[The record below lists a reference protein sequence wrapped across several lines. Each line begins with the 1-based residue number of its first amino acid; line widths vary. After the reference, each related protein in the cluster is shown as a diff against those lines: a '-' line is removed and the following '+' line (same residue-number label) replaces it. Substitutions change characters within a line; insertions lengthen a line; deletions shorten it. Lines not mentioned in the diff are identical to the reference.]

1 MLPVV
6 AGTLMLVGVVVA
18 LSALGARSNKAAF
31 VGLLTLGTA
40 MLLAGVGLLL
50 TPDAPAPAVLLPSMP
65 LLLPS
70 ILKTS
75 TNPKR
80 NRKRKLAP
88 RGKGLTE
95 ATRGTSLAADAS
107 LTGVLTVPALG
118 GASLEGAVGMAPSP
132 AVSWSDDTGLEKVVQ
147 FEKDDA
153 PAAILAAIPLSQP
166 AHKPK
171 SVPMRLP
178 AAAAN
183 AASLPEYVPAV
194 AGYMAASAPGCN
206 LADTF
211 NPPPIAPSVGGAVY
225 YKPPSKYPTVGEI
238 AEERSR
244 FWSKPETPEIDR
256 HRRLGQLRDYALTM
270 RPQRSGTMV
279 PLTVA

>member
-6 AGTLMLVGVVVA
+6 AGTLMLVGVVIA
-18 LSALGARSNKAAF
+18 LSALGARDNKVAF
-31 VGLLTLGTA
+31 VALLTVGTA
-40 MLLAGVGLLL
+40 MLLAGAGLLL
-50 TPDAPAPAVLLPSMP
+50 TPGAPPPDAAVPGM

-75 TNPKR
+75 TSPKR
-80 NRKRKLAP
+80 NRKRKWA
-88 RGKGLTE
+88 RKGSD
-95 ATRGTSLAADAS
+95 GVAA
-107 LTGVLTVPALG
+107 GVAGVQLG
-118 GASLEGAVGMAPSP
+118 GAGVKDATAPSP

-147 FEKDDA
+147 FGKDDA
-153 PAAILAAIPLSQP
+153 PAAILAAVPQSQP
-166 AHKPK
+166 AHAPK
-171 SVPMRLP
+171 NVPMRLP
-178 AAAAN
+178 PPA
-183 AASLPEYVPAV
+183 LPEFVPLV
-194 AGYMAASAPGCN
+194 AGYMAASAPGCD

>member
-6 AGTLMLVGVVVA
+6 AGTLMLVGVVIA
-18 LSALGARSNKAAF
+18 LSALGARDNKAAF
-31 VGLLTLGTA
+31 VALLTVGTA
-40 MLLAGVGLLL
+40 MLLAGGGLLL
-50 TPDAPAPAVLLPSMP
+50 TPDAAPPGVAVPSM

-75 TNPKR
+75 TSPKR
-80 NRKRKLAP
+80 NRKRKWT
-88 RGKGLTE
+88 RKGSE
-95 ATRGTSLAADAS
+95 
-107 LTGVLTVPALG
+107 GVAVQTPQLLG
-118 GASLEGAVGMAPSP
+118 GAGVKDATGSPPGLPSGSPAP

-147 FEKDDA
+147 FGKDDA
-153 PAAILAAIPLSQP
+153 PAAILAAVPQSQP
-166 AHKPK
+166 AHEPK
-171 SVPMRLP
+171 NVPMRLP
-178 AAAAN
+178 PPA
-183 AASLPEYVPAV
+183 LPEFVPLV